1 MGHINIH
8 IPLVNEVLFFNVT
21 LFNGQFLSIF
31 IKLSLHSTIKLYDGY
46 KIYYIRRSIMNNVK
60 SQFEFCSTL
69 FSIIG
74 DTVITVSPSIIHM
87 TTQFYMLY
95 TELRSYA
102 LLNQI
107 CPCSLHTVYL
117 RIIRIYNNKVETL
130 IHFVSCCAIF

>member
-31 IKLSLHSTIKLYDGY
+31 IKLSLHSTIKSYDGY

-69 FSIIG
+69 F
-74 DTVITVSPSIIHM
+74 SIIHM

-117 RIIRIYNNKVETL
+117 RIIRTYNNKVETW